1 MFKRGHRVIPL
12 YYQVQHTIS
21 QRISRGEYP
30 RGTQLPSESELSE
43 ELGVSRVTLR
53 EALRV
58 LAQEKWLVKVQGRGT
73 FVADRQV
80 VQQPARSF
88 IGYLEDL
95 YEQLERVAVKN
106 IEITR
111 IPLTEETRAMFKLG
125 PEEKELVKIQRAR
138 HVDNE
143 PYAFTT
149 NLLPLE
155 IGKHLNQENLQES
168 PLVRILEEQLK
179 IQISHA
185 DETIEAAAADAEVA
199 KWLDISFLSP
209 VMHVRRVLFSE
220 EERPLQ
226 IVETYYRADK
236 YHYSVHLVRVQN
248 NGKWSWSQKGV
259 SEPAVR

>member
-30 RGTQLPSESELSE
+30 RGTRLPSESELSQ

-58 LAQEKWLVKVQGRGT
+58 LAQENWLVKVQGRGT
-73 FVADRQV
+73 FVADKPLNP
-80 VQQPARSF
+80 QPARTF
-88 IGYLEDL
+88 LGYLEDL
-95 YEQLERVAVKN
+95 YDQLERVTVKHT
-106 IEITR
+106 EITR
-111 IPLTEETRAMFKLG
+111 VPLTEEMRSIFKLG
-125 PEEKELVKIQRAR
+125 PKEKELVKIRRAR

-155 IGKHLNQENLQES
+155 IGRHLNEDNLHRD

-199 KWLDISFLSP
+199 KWLEVSFLSP
-209 VMHVRRVLFSE
+209 VMHVRRVLYTAE
-220 EERPLQ
+220 ARALQ

-259 SEPAVR
+259 TEPAVR